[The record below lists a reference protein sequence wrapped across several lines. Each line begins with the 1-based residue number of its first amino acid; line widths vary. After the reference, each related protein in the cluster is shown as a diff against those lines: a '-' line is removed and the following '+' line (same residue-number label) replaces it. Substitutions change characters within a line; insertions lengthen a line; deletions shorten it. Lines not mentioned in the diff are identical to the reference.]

1 VSFSYNLYYVKWRLK
16 KEARP
21 TGVSRAGKNAHA
33 AGVGTSQ
40 FSESLPFIFGDQGTF
55 SESKKLSGLSYLRR
69 LRIFKNLYLSITS
82 LMLTTLPFV
91 KDNT

>member
-1 VSFSYNLYYVKWRLK
+1 MALEERSPSDWRQ
-16 KEARP
+16 R
-21 TGVSRAGKNAHA
+21 TGKNAHA

-91 KDNT
+91 KDYT